1 MPFERKRRAHG
12 NHPTKKKKSYKAE
25 WLPAKELPD
34 DEYPFVLNT
43 GRLLEHWHTGSMTRR
58 SQGLN
63 AIEPEPVV
71 SAHPDDLDKMGVV
84 EGGTIK
90 VASRRGEVVALARA
104 DRGMR
109 PGEVFIPFCYHEA
122 AANLLTNAA
131 LDPVGKIAEVKY
143 CAVRVSAA

>member
-1 MPFERKRRAHG
+1 
-12 NHPTKKKKSYKAE
+12 
-25 WLPAKELPD
+25 
-34 DEYPFVLNT
+34 
-43 GRLLEHWHTGSMTRR
+43 MTRR
-58 SQGLN
+58 SQVLS
-63 AIEPEPVV
+63 AIEPEAVV
-71 SAHPDDLDKMGVV
+71 SAHPDDLEKLGVT
-84 EGGTIK
+84 EGGSIK
-90 VASRRGEVVALARA
+90 VESRRGEVVALARA

>member
-1 MPFERKRRAHG
+1 
-12 NHPTKKKKSYKAE
+12 
-25 WLPAKELPD
+25 
-34 DEYPFVLNT
+34 
-43 GRLLEHWHTGSMTRR
+43 MTRR
-58 SQGLN
+58 SQVLN

-71 SAHPDDLDKMGVV
+71 SAHPDDLDKMGVA
-84 EGGTIK
+84 EGGSIK

-104 DRGMR
+104 DLGMR

-143 CAVRVSAA
+143 CAVRVSAV